1 MHISLFIS
9 LKLPF
14 ITMSRLI
21 VFHPASYQM
30 DTGDFTPQLKL
41 LEHLVCGALPSLLQN
56 VLMAYPVLLI
66 KIKVRNI
73 IL

>member
-1 MHISLFIS
+1 
-9 LKLPF
+9 
-14 ITMSRLI
+14 
-21 VFHPASYQM
+21 M